1 MKKIFLAVMLCAT
14 YISNSQTLGY
24 NDIGVL
30 FSKENINGTAR
41 FNAMSGAF
49 GALGGDLSA
58 IETNPAGAAVFLM
71 SEFALSLN
79 FSNSETLTTYYGDSE
94 LSENDLA
101 NLSQA
106 GGVFVFKGYSNNS
119 SWGKVALG
127 FNFSIAND
135 FENLWFASGNSGFA
149 PITDF
154 YDSDPVVYINSDGQ
168 YFENLTEGRN
178 NKYTF
183 TFASEYNDNL
193 YVGASISTYDVDYY
207 QRFLIEEYNSDANGN
222 ILDVSQIQELFTFGD
237 GVSFNLGI
245 ISKPNDN
252 IRFGLAYQSPIWYEL
267 SEDFYDFDVEVYES
281 IIDDTFIDQSGI
293 NAFDYRLKTPGKLTG
308 SFAYIFEKQGLI
320 SVDYIYKNYSNIKLS
335 KGAFSEENQN
345 FKTDLESTG
354 ELRIGTEWRF
364 ENISIRG
371 GYHLEKNPYKNALE
385 SDDLEGYS
393 LGAGFKFKGGKIDFS
408 YQKYTNTAPYNMYPQ
423 FNQVNAA
430 ELDIDNS
437 KITATLVLNI

>member
-1 MKKIFLAVMLCAT
+1 MKKLFLAVMLCVA

-24 NDIGVL
+24 NDLGVL

-79 FSNSETLTTYYGDSE
+79 FSNSETLTSYYGNSE
-94 LSENDLA
+94 ISENDLT

-183 TFASEYNDNL
+183 TFASEYNENL

-207 QRFLIEEYNSDANGN
+207 QRFLIE
-222 ILDVSQIQELFTFGD
+222 
-237 GVSFNLGI
+237 
-245 ISKPNDN
+245 
-252 IRFGLAYQSPIWYEL
+252 
-267 SEDFYDFDVEVYES
+267 
-281 IIDDTFIDQSGI
+281 
-293 NAFDYRLKTPGKLTG
+293 
-308 SFAYIFEKQGLI
+308 
-320 SVDYIYKNYSNIKLS
+320 
-335 KGAFSEENQN
+335 
-345 FKTDLESTG
+345 
-354 ELRIGTEWRF
+354 
-364 ENISIRG
+364 
-371 GYHLEKNPYKNALE
+371 
-385 SDDLEGYS
+385 
-393 LGAGFKFKGGKIDFS
+393 
-408 YQKYTNTAPYNMYPQ
+408 
-423 FNQVNAA
+423 
-430 ELDIDNS
+430 
-437 KITATLVLNI
+437 